1 MGTFWF
7 ISLLVAGLSVSGC
20 GDDSDDAIIADG
32 SGHPAHDFVGES
44 EPVGSSAIDSEP
56 AAAGEP
62 SSEEQSS
69 RAQAVLAVL
78 TPACG
83 VCHNATYPTLSTFE
97 TWHQLDSRQSNM
109 PMVAAGDHQNSYLY
123 HKLAGTHDEAPANG
137 YGLPMPTGAAPFSAT
152 EMALVAAWIDGL

>member
-1 MGTFWF
+1 MGTFWI
-7 ISLLVAGLSVSGC
+7 ISLLVAGLAASGC
-20 GDDSDDAIIADG
+20 GDDSEGAMVADG
-32 SGHPAHDFVGES
+32 SNHPAHDFVGQS
-44 EPVGSSAIDSEP
+44 EAIGSSATDSEP
-56 AAAGEP
+56 ANAGET
-62 SSEEQSS
+62 SSEEHLL
-69 RAQAVLAVL
+69 RAQAVLALL